1 MTLSPRR
8 EPTHHSPPAL
18 TSLGAAQSQDPLGAW
33 DPQGP
38 IGPSPSSPLAS
49 IPRENQEARRLGPGT
64 DCHRFWTRSQ
74 QLGNCPGK
82 GAVPGCHV
90 PPTHRPGPTWKL
102 RSRSPLGS
110 GLLSMWL
117 VTRRPRWSRG
127 ALMTG
132 SSHEEGATDTQGHAK
147 GPERCCHTPRGVRA
161 AGNHGGQGSGEG
173 RRPFPPE
180 ASRGA
185 QPCRHR
191 DFGPMAP
198 RTVREHIRCFMPL
211 SLRPF
216 VRVAPQTKAL
226 TSNHA
231 PRIQMQNTG
240 DDRTEASSKPC
251 PDLLGDCGQ
260 AGPPL

>member
-8 EPTHHSPPAL
+8 EPTRHSPPAL
-18 TSLGAAQSQDPLGAW
+18 TSPGAAQSQDPLGAW
-33 DPQGP
+33 DPQAP
-38 IGPSPSSPLAS
+38 IGPSPPSLLAS

-161 AGNHGGQGSGEG
+161 AGNHGGQGSGG
-173 RRPFPPE
+173 RRPFPPPPGGLQRRTALPTPRFWTYGPQDREGTHSLFHATEPE
-180 ASRGA
+180 AICSRSPA
-185 QPCRHR
+185 NKSSYFTPCTPNS
-191 DFGPMAP
+191 DA
-198 RTVREHIRCFMPL
+198 EYW
-211 SLRPF
+211 
-216 VRVAPQTKAL
+216 
-226 TSNHA
+226 
-231 PRIQMQNTG
+231 
-240 DDRTEASSKPC
+240 
-251 PDLLGDCGQ
+251 
-260 AGPPL
+260 